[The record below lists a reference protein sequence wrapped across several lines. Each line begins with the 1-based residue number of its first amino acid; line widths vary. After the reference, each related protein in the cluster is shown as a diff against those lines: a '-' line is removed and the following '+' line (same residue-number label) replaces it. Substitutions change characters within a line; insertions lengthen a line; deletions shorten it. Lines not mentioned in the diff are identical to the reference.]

1 MTLGYTA
8 LSHEAVFLRVSLI
21 IFDRASFQIPAII
34 QRQMTSLA
42 TSAARK
48 RLQTG
53 GSS

>member
-1 MTLGYTA
+1 
-8 LSHEAVFLRVSLI
+8 
-21 IFDRASFQIPAII
+21 
-34 QRQMTSLA
+34 MTSLA